1 MAGFGFRVAL
11 RSLIVATAW
20 VGIVAAGPP
29 AAKETGDSSPSLAHP
44 NLPAKTLGGREFW
57 GDVAFRQGWRIQ
69 QNVFTEHFRLL
80 DPSDVRQA
88 WGTCDECRARLAEI
102 GAARPIAAM
111 SGKAVLLIHGIGRSS
126 KSMSPLVR
134 PLQEDGYTVIPF
146 DYPSTRIP
154 IEESAGYLRK
164 VIGSLEGIETI
175 DFVVHS
181 MGGLVVRSYLAG
193 EPDKRLRRMVML
205 GVPNQGAE
213 MANLVENQPLFR
225 AIYGEAGQQLVGGK
239 AAFAAGLP
247 TPRFEFAVIAGA
259 RGTEEGFNPLIPG
272 DDDGTVTVAS
282 TRLPGARD
290 FQTVN
295 ALHALLM
302 GNRESLAATRHFLK
316 TGSLRESGEREP
328 IPAE

>member
-1 MAGFGFRVAL
+1 MAGFEFRIAL
-11 RSLIVATAW
+11 RSLFVATAW
-20 VGIVAAGPP
+20 VGVVAAAPP
-29 AAKETGDSSPSLAHP
+29 TAEEAGDPSPSATHP
-44 NLPAKTLGGREFW
+44 NLPTKTLGGREFW
-57 GDVAFRQGWRIQ
+57 GDVAFCQGWRIQ

-88 WGTCDECRARLAEI
+88 WGTYGECLEKLVELRESRK
-102 GAARPIAAM
+102 IAPM

-134 PLQEDGYTVIPF
+134 PLKEDGYTVIPF

-154 IEESAGYLRK
+154 LEESAAYLRK
-164 VIGSLEGIETI
+164 VIDSLEGIDTI
-175 DFVVHS
+175 DVVVHS

-205 GVPNQGAE
+205 GVPNLGAE
-213 MANLVENQPLFR
+213 MASLVENQPLFR
-225 AIYGEAGQQLVGGK
+225 ALYGQAGQQLVGGK
-239 AAFAAGLP
+239 SAFAASLP

-259 RGTEEGFNPLIPG
+259 RGTAEGFNPLIPG

-316 TGSLRESGEREP
+316 AGSLRENGEREP